1 MNKEEI
7 IKFKEGL
14 DQLNIYLSEHQYLQ
28 FRQFFDMLEEKNKV
42 MNLTAI
48 TDGVEVVQKHFIDSL
63 TIVKSHD
70 MMEVDSVI
78 DIGTGAGFPGI
89 PIKIAFPHLEMILV
103 DSQEKRVNFVNEVI
117 DALGLTKIRCIH
129 GRAEDLAHE
138 KDFRE
143 KFDLCVSRA
152 VANLAV
158 LAEYCMPF
166 VKPQKGSFV
175 AYKSGNMNEEL
186 AGARNAI
193 NMLGGELKQE
203 IAFFLPDTDIPRSLI
218 WVEKLMRTPQMYPRK
233 AGTPSKSPLE

>member
-1 MNKEEI
+1 MERI
-7 IKFKEGL
+7 LQQGL
-14 DQLNIYLSEHQYLQ
+14 ETWGLPTDAIPRLQ
-28 FRQFFDMLEEKNKV
+28 EFSRLLLEKNRV

-193 NMLGGELKQE
+193 NMLGGEVKQE